1 MGFRKRIYFPN
12 KSTSPPQKGDF
23 EAAGCGEPVC
33 REGVQQMRKG
43 TQSLQ
48 RTEEAPCDLSLV
60 SEVLLGKYNYP
71 GFRDSSPMFP
81 EKNQD
86 SGGSIGPGC
95 GGRQVSSKKMVER
108 KGDVCNGPDLV
119 VP

>member
-1 MGFRKRIYFPN
+1 M
-12 KSTSPPQKGDF
+12 
-23 EAAGCGEPVC
+23 
-33 REGVQQMRKG
+33 
-43 TQSLQ
+43 
-48 RTEEAPCDLSLV
+48 APCDLSLV
-60 SEVLLGKYNYP
+60 SEMLLGKYNYP

-86 SGGSIGPGC
+86 SGGGIGPGY
-95 GGRQVSSKKMVER
+95 GGQQVSSKKMVER